1 MREIA
6 AILDSCIEQFEAV
19 NIELNNADL
28 PQLARRANA
37 ILILTEWLRIS
48 LDEWYETSSER
59 SQESLPSG

>member
-6 AILDSCIEQFEAV
+6 AILDSCIEQFGAV

-48 LDEWYETSSER
+48 LDEWYETSSE
-59 SQESLPSG
+59 